1 MAKTRKSSPKVRP
14 PHDPQRARALRLMLI
29 RGLIAII
36 LVAGSAAGYWR
47 LRSYVRTQVA
57 YSPQPPSVVLVNR
70 PVWMSDGL
78 ADLIARHVRPAV
90 GQSAL
95 DHQLLRDRVAILNNE
110 PWIKRVNQVRRVYG
124 QAPGDLL
131 EIDCEYRAPIALVR
145 WDDHYVLVDGD
156 GVVLPERI
164 TKADVPRIVYG
175 KNGRM
180 NIRLIDGVSRRPPA
194 DGQRWTGDDLAA
206 GLWMV
211 KTLYGKPFAEEIMS
225 VDVANYGGREN
236 GNEAHLILLTRYG
249 SEIRWGQS
257 HNWRGFEAS
266 IDRKLANLEQVFH
279 QYGRI
284 DANEPWLDLRFD
296 KVLRPEP
303 PAHSA
308 SATLDH

>member
-1 MAKTRKSSPKVRP
+1 MAKKKSPKVRKP
-14 PHDPQRARALRLMLI
+14 LDADRARAIRGVLI
-29 RGLIAII
+29 RS
-36 LVAGSAAGYWR
+36 LVTITLVIGAGAGYWYLQR
-47 LRSYVRTQVA
+47 YVRTQVA
-57 YSPQPPSVVLVNR
+57 YSPQPPKVVLVNR

-95 DHQLLRDRVAILNNE
+95 DHQMLRDRVAILKNE
-110 PWIKRVNQVRRVYG
+110 PWIKQVKQVRRVYG
-124 QAPGDLL
+124 QAPGDTL
-131 EIDCEYRAPIALVR
+131 EIDCDYRAPIALVR
-145 WDDHYVLVDGD
+145 WDDKYVLVDGD

-164 TKADVPRIVYG
+164 GKPDVPKIVYG

-180 NIRLIDGVSRRPPA
+180 NIRLIEGVSRRPPA
-194 DGQRWTGDDLAA
+194 DGQRWLGDDLSA
-206 GLWMV
+206 GIWMV
-211 KTLYGKPFAEEIMS
+211 KTLYGKGFAEEIMS

-236 GNEAHLILLTRYG
+236 GNDPHLILVTRYG

-266 IDRKLANLEQVFH
+266 IDRKLSNLEQVFH

-296 KVLRPEP
+296 KVLRPDP
-303 PAHSA
+303 QAHSA
-308 SATLDH
+308 SATIER